1 MMVEHAGR
9 RPTVHAEAWVAPNAV
24 LSGDVRV
31 GPASRV
37 LFGAVLTDD
46 GGPVEVG
53 ERCVIMESSVVRGT
67 PRHPT
72 TIGDHVLIG
81 PHAYVS
87 GATIADEVFLATG
100 SMVFNGARMGQAS
113 SVALGGAVHIGCQVA
128 AGTRVPI
135 GWVAVGD
142 PAKLYP
148 PDKVDAIRAGIESQG
163 GFLPFVFGTN
173 ADLTRPEAM
182 RAGMTRYTRGLA
194 SHHEDRT
201 IDG

>member
-1 MMVEHAGR
+1 MRHHGELR
-9 RPTVHAEAWVAPNAV
+9 RPRH
-24 LSGDVRV
+24 
-31 GPASRV
+31 
-37 LFGAVLTDD
+37 
-46 GGPVEVG
+46 
-53 ERCVIMESSVVRGT
+53 

-87 GATIADEVFLATG
+87 GATVADEVFLATG

-142 PAKLYP
+142 PAELYRRTKSTP
-148 PDKVDAIRAGIESQG
+148 SGRGSRARAASPLRLRHERRPD
-163 GFLPFVFGTN
+163 P
-173 ADLTRPEAM
+173 PEAM
-182 RAGMTRYTRGLA
+182 RAAMTRYTRGLA